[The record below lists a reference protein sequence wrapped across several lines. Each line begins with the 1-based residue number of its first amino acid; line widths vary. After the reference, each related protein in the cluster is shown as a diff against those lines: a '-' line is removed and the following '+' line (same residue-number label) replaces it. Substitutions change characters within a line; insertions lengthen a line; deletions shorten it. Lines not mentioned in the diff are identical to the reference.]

1 MIKERELDPTQI
13 KTIRITC
20 LSLILLLCLSCS
32 SKRGGSN
39 AVPTSTPDRYAE
51 SVNAVSGSFS
61 VDASLSDDKKAFTI
75 SPTQAYAR
83 VIRNAEDQSKSDAFI
98 ILVEK
103 PLSRSALGVAEND
116 DAQEVERDLAEVL
129 QNRDARGLA
138 FRLPLGQQEAN
149 PDVRAYFGGHDAHLG
164 NLTVQISSQT
174 ADKIEGQ
181 VKSDVASQQ
190 SSVSFSVKLMPDL
203 WSGGTYYQQPPTN
216 LQPGQASGQ
225 VVFDGVTIKL
235 NHAYA
240 RLIDYDMFDET
251 RNVFKVWFT
260 EKPVDANVLQNDTPT
275 ELLAMKQSGNSLVLT
290 YTTAGPTDR
299 DDPNAWLVAD
309 VREGMD
315 PEQQSGVFA
324 RTPGM
329 EREYV
334 RCDREAI
341 EGRLYTPLEVSAV
354 RHVYKAEL
362 LFNAMML
369 PPTAMDGPVTA
380 STGGTALP
388 ADGGEPG
395 KAYLAAVE
403 RMKAAKDVDQKLVVW
418 LSLVPGAKAE
428 KIKRDL
434 DKLTPE
440 ARGLLTEVFAPL
452 DDARLVGGF
461 IQGNQA
467 TLRLSG
473 TGRDGKA
480 TEAVNLH
487 LENGQWK
494 LGRREIRED

>member
-1 MIKERELDPTQI
+1 M
-13 KTIRITC
+13 RITC
-20 LSLILLLCLSCS
+20 LSLILFCLLFVSCS
-32 SKRGGSN
+32 SKRDATS

-51 SVNAVSGSFS
+51 SVNTVSGSFS
-61 VDASLSDDKKAFTI
+61 VPARLSDDKKRFSI

-83 VIRNAEDQSKSDAFI
+83 VIKNDAFI

-138 FRLPLGQQEAN
+138 FRLPLGQQAAKPN
-149 PDVRAYFGGHDAHLG
+149 VRAYFSGQDVRFVD
-164 NLTVQISSQT
+164 LTVQINSQST
-174 ADKIEGQ
+174 DKIEGQ
-181 VKSDVASQQ
+181 VKYDNDSEQ
-190 SSVSFSVKLMPDL
+190 SNVSFSVKLLPDL

-225 VVFDGVTIKL
+225 VEFDGVTIKF

-240 RLIDYDMFDET
+240 RLVDYDMFDET
-251 RNVFKVWFT
+251 TNVFKVWFT
-260 EKPVDANVLQNDTPT
+260 EKPLDANALQNDTEA
-275 ELLAMKQSGNSLVLT
+275 ELLAMKQSGNSMVLT

-299 DDPNAWLVAD
+299 DDPNAWLVAG

-315 PEQQSGVFA
+315 ADQQSEVFA

-334 RCDREAI
+334 RCDRDAI
-341 EGRLYTPLEVSAV
+341 EGRLYTTLEVSNSG
-354 RHVYKAEL
+354 HVYKAEL
-362 LFNAMML
+362 LFNAAML
-369 PPTAMDGPVTA
+369 PPTASEGPVTA

-388 ADGGEPG
+388 ADGGEPA
-395 KAYLAAVE
+395 KAYLAAGE
-403 RMKAAKDVDQKLVVW
+403 RMKTAKNVDQKLAVW
-418 LSLVPGAKAE
+418 LSVVPAAEAE

-440 ARGLLTEVFAPL
+440 ARGLLTDVFAPL
-452 DDARLVGGF
+452 DDLRLVGGF
-461 IQGNQA
+461 IQGNKA
-467 TLRLSG
+467 TLRFTG
-473 TGRDGKA
+473 TGREGKA
-480 TEAVNLH
+480 TEVVNMH
-487 LENGQWK
+487 LENEQWK

>member
-1 MIKERELDPTQI
+1 M
-13 KTIRITC
+13 RITC
-20 LSLILLLCLSCS
+20 SSLILLCLLFAGCS

-39 AVPTSTPDRYAE
+39 AVPTSTPDRYTE

-83 VIRNAEDQSKSDAFI
+83 VIRNAEDQFKSDAFI

-103 PLSRSALGVAEND
+103 PLSRSALGAVENAD
-116 DAQEVERDLAEVL
+116 MEEAASDIAEVL

-138 FRLPLGQQEAN
+138 FRLPLGQQGVN
-149 PDVRAYFGGHDAHLG
+149 PDVRAYFDGQDVHLG
-164 NLTVQISSQT
+164 NLAVQISSQT
-174 ADKIEGQ
+174 PDKIEGQ

-190 SSVSFSVKLMPDL
+190 SSVSFSVKLVPDL
-203 WSGGTYYQQPPTN
+203 WSGGTYFQQPPTN

-225 VVFDGVTIKL
+225 VVFDGVTVKF

-240 RLIDYDMFDET
+240 RLVDLDMFDET

-260 EKPVDANVLQNDTPT
+260 EKPVDANALQNDTAT

-309 VREGMD
+309 VREGLN
-315 PEQQSGVFA
+315 PEQQSAVFA

-334 RCDREAI
+334 RCDREAV
-341 EGRLYTPLEVSAV
+341 EGRLYTTLEVSAA

-369 PPTAMDGPVTA
+369 PATAMDGPVTA

-395 KAYLAAVE
+395 KAYLAAAE

-418 LSLVPGAKAE
+418 LSLVPAAKAE
-428 KIKRDL
+428 KIKQDL
-434 DKLTPE
+434 DKLTPA

-452 DDARLVGGF
+452 DDLRLVGGF
-461 IQGNQA
+461 IQGEKA
-467 TLRLSG
+467 TLRLTG

-494 LGRREIRED
+494 LGRREIREE

>member
-1 MIKERELDPTQI
+1 MWTNY
-13 KTIRITC
+13 
-20 LSLILLLCLSCS
+20 LSLTLLLLLCVSCS
-32 SKRGGSN
+32 SKRDAVTGGPASP
-39 AVPTSTPDRYAE
+39 ADRYIE
-51 SVNAVSGSFS
+51 SVNTVSGSFS
-61 VDASLSDDKKAFTI
+61 VDAALSEDKKPFTI
-75 SPTQAYAR
+75 SPTQAYTR
-83 VIRNAEDQSKSDAFI
+83 VIRNAEDQSKKDAFI

-103 PLSRSALGVAEND
+103 PLSRSALAVAEND
-116 DAQEVERDLAEVL
+116 DTEEVTRDLAEIL

-138 FRLPLGQQEAN
+138 FRLPLDQQGAGPN
-149 PDVRAYFGGHDAHLG
+149 VRAYFSGHDAHLG
-164 NLTVQISSQT
+164 NLTVQINSQS

-181 VKSDVASQQ
+181 VKSDVDSQQ
-190 SSVSFSVKLMPDL
+190 SDVSFSVRLLPDL

-225 VVFDGVTIKL
+225 VEFDGVTLKF

-240 RLIDYDMFDET
+240 RLVDYDMFDET

-260 EKPVDANVLQNDTPT
+260 EKPVDANALQNDTET

-299 DDPNAWLVAD
+299 DDPTAWLVAD

-315 PEQQSGVFA
+315 AQQQSAVLA

-334 RCDREAI
+334 RCDRDAI
-341 EGRLYTPLEVSAV
+341 EGRLYTTLEINNI

-362 LFNAMML
+362 LFNATML
-369 PPTAMDGPVTA
+369 PPTASEGPVTA

-388 ADGGEPG
+388 ADGGEPA
-395 KAYLAAVE
+395 KAYLAAGE
-403 RMKAAKDVDQKLVVW
+403 RMKAAKDVDQKLAVW
-418 LSLVPGAKAE
+418 LSVVPAAEAE

-440 ARGLLTEVFAPL
+440 ARGLLIDVFAPL
-452 DDARLVGGF
+452 DDLRLVGGF
-461 IQGNQA
+461 IQGNKA
-467 TLRLSG
+467 TLRFSG
-473 TGRDGKA
+473 TGREGKA
-480 TEAVNLH
+480 TEVVNMH

-494 LGRREIRED
+494 IGRREIREE